1 MTVSYGGATGIEYKE
16 RQRRQ
21 LAVGVQLEV
30 RGTLSA
36 DGKMLQATR
45 ISFGD

>member
-1 MTVSYGGATGIEYKE
+1 VTVSYAGAGIEYKNGTVAN
-16 RQRRQ
+16 

-30 RGTLSA
+30 KGTLSA
-36 DGKMLQATR
+36 DGKTLQATR